1 VRPRNEIEEELQF
14 HIEARA
20 ADLERRGKSP
30 EEALREARLEFGSV
44 ARYVEESREATP
56 QGQLAALVGML
67 ERATRPLRRDW
78 AFQILHLAALATGI
92 AAVTVVLSLGEQLIW
107 HPTTY
112 PHAERI
118 YSARTRI
125 PSMRHIYDTLPASV
139 CYYEAWRKQ
148 CRECERIALIGV
160 GYHAVGTTKERVFGF
175 EVTPSFFAMTGAKAL
190 MGRLFAAGEEGPNSP
205 PLVVLTEDY
214 WRAHLGAK
222 KDVIGTRLGD
232 WTVIGVVSRELQF
245 PKGTQLGSMMHAPPH
260 VDVLLPQRADSRHR
274 EAAEQFKWAAWIE
287 VKPGVDVSRLEAKLS
302 RWIQP
307 FGSREREG
315 LSVELVGLNEAF
327 AMGVNRWMRMLV
339 GGAGIVLLVIC
350 LNFGNIQIARWRAMR
365 RDLAVRAAMGGS
377 PVELMRVAMGEG
389 VMVAGC
395 AALVALGLAL
405 GAMTALRQ
413 ASPNFLPPVERA
425 GLNGWIW
432 FAVSGMVML
441 AGILCVAA
449 SAAREWEQLRWSE
462 ARGAEGGSGLLVP
475 AAAVSVGL
483 TILSVLMLLG
493 YARLRREDPGF
504 TARGLW
510 SLCISTPAGIKEP
523 YQIHEAHQR
532 MLGKLRAMPQVKVAA
547 NALSLPLFGEIRL
560 DAIGRPE
567 NSGGGLIGSW
577 RHVSVGYFDAVGTKI
592 LMGRQFE
599 PHDEGRHVVV
609 ISERVAK
616 EVFAYEDPLGKVV
629 LQNEPW
635 GTYQAEV
642 IGVAANVKSQ
652 MEANAPPMVYVP
664 LWTAGLSEVYY
675 AIRSDASGE
684 ELLPQLRAAVKAAGM
699 HLTEGRT
706 TLLEAVVDSQTGV
719 RRWHAIVTAGFAV
732 TAVWT
737 ACLSLF
743 MLVRNAVASRRGEIG
758 IRIALGSTRKEA
770 ARMLLKDALRPIVVA
785 IPIGAGM
792 AYGIARLHAFE
803 FYGVSPA
810 EPWAFVGAV
819 GGVMLVAAGA
829 ALCSIRQL
837 SWFDMGAALRSDCR
851 QTLFR

>member
-1 VRPRNEIEEELQF
+1 VRPLNEIEEELQF

-56 QGQLAALVGML
+56 QGKLASMVGML

-78 AFQILHLAALATGI
+78 AFQVLHLAALATGI

-118 YSARTRI
+118 YSARTRV
-125 PSMRHIYDTLPASV
+125 PSMRHICDTLPASV
-139 CYYEAWRKQ
+139 SYYEAWRNQ

-160 GYHAVGTTKERVFGF
+160 GYHPVGTTKERVFAF
-175 EVTPSFFAMTGAKAL
+175 EVTPSFFAMTGAKVV
-190 MGRLFAAGEEGPNSP
+190 MGRVFAPGEEGPNAP
-205 PLVVLTEDY
+205 PVVLLTEDY
-214 WRAHLGAK
+214 WREHMGARQ
-222 KDVIGTRLGD
+222 DVIGQRLGD
-232 WTVIGVVSRELQF
+232 WTVIGVVSRQLQF
-245 PKGTQLGSMMHAPPH
+245 PKWTQLGEMMHAPPRM
-260 VDVLLPQRADSRHR
+260 DVLLPQRADSSHR
-274 EAAEQFKWAAWIE
+274 EAPEQFRWAAWIE
-287 VKPGVDVSRLEAKLS
+287 VKPGVEVRALEAQLS

-307 FGSREREG
+307 FGSTERAG
-315 LSVELVGLNEAF
+315 LSVELVRLNESF
-327 AMGVNRWMRMLV
+327 AMGVDRWMMMLV
-339 GGAGIVLLVIC
+339 GGAGIVLLAIC

-377 PVELMRVAMGEG
+377 PMELMRVAMGEG
-389 VMVAGC
+389 VIVAGC
-395 AALVALGLAL
+395 AALVALVLAL
-405 GAMTALRQ
+405 GAMAALRQ
-413 ASPNFLPPVERA
+413 ASPNFLPPLERA
-425 GLNGWIW
+425 GVNGWIW
-432 FAVSGMVML
+432 LGVSGVVMV
-441 AGILCVAA
+441 AGMMCVAA
-449 SAAREWEQLRWSE
+449 QAVREWGQLRWPKTGE
-462 ARGAEGGSGLLVP
+462 GDGGSGLLVP

-483 TILSVLMLLG
+483 TILSALMLLG
-493 YARLRREDPGF
+493 YARLRGEDPGF
-504 TARGLW
+504 AARGLW
-510 SLCISTPAGIKEP
+510 SLCISTPAGIKDP

-532 MLGKLRAMPQVKVAA
+532 MLKKLRAIPQVKVAA
-547 NALSLPLFGEIRL
+547 HALSMPLLGEIRL
-560 DAIGRPE
+560 DAIGRPGRDG
-567 NSGGGLIGSW
+567 SGLIGSW
-577 RHVSVGYFDAVGTKI
+577 RQVSVGYFDAVGTKI

-609 ISERVAK
+609 ISERVAA
-616 EVFAYEDPLGKVV
+616 EVFPYEDPLGKVV

-635 GTYQAEV
+635 GTFQAEV

-652 MEANAPPMVYVP
+652 MEADAPPMVYVP

-675 AIRSDASGE
+675 AIRSEARGE
-684 ELLPQLRAAVKAAGM
+684 ELLPQLRAAVKGAGM
-699 HLTEGRT
+699 YLSEGRT
-706 TLLEAVVDSQTGV
+706 TVHESVVDSQTGV
-719 RRWHAIVTAGFAV
+719 RRWHAIVTAGFAA

-803 FYGVSPA
+803 LYGVSPA

-829 ALCSIRQL
+829 ALCSIRQVNRL
-837 SWFDMGAALRSDCR
+837 DMGAALRSE
-851 QTLFR
+851 